1 MRPEKKRKVKKLFV
15 FAVKSSIAA
24 LLLYLLLRKAQ
35 YGVFAQN
42 FRGIVWWWVI
52 AAASLHIPGY
62 IFSAYRWRLLLK
74 AQGLNPS
81 LWELIRSYVTATF
94 FNYVLL
100 GTLGGDVSR
109 VYDTGARTRK
119 GAEAVSAVLLE
130 RVTGVA
136 AMMFLAVVGIIVL
149 LIGPERPSG
158 SPFWSVE
165 AALVICL
172 VISAI
177 LFGVLLVL
185 FHPRMARTV
194 AAKLDRPTPFLG
206 KARKILLSLDSAVSV
221 YRANRVP
228 IYRNLFWAAILQ
240 VNVTLHYFF
249 LGLAMGLPLLRHPLY
264 YFWSYMVIVPA
275 ITLILTIPLTPGGA
289 GVREWTLR
297 ELRGG
302 LGFAA
307 TPSGLA
313 GALLLGWVQV
323 ATVLFFGIIGFLMF
337 MHRIFYA
344 TRSRPQALQTP
355 GASGLLSKTTNSPI
369 ETTP

>member
-1 MRPEKKRKVKKLFV
+1 MQPDKKRNAKKLVV
-15 FAVKSSIAA
+15 FAVKSATAA

-42 FRGIVWWWVI
+42 FRGIAWGWVI

-62 IFSAYRWRLLLK
+62 IVSAHRWRILLK
-74 AQGLNPS
+74 AQGLSPS
-81 LWELIRSYVTATF
+81 LWKLVRSYVTATF

-109 VYDTGARTRK
+109 VYDTGAKTRK
-119 GAEAVSAVLLE
+119 GAEAFSAVLLE

-149 LIGPERPSG
+149 LIGPERPSV
-158 SPFWSVE
+158 SPFWSVGV
-165 AALVICL
+165 ALVICL

-177 LFGVLLVL
+177 LFAALLVL
-185 FHPRMARTV
+185 FHPRIAETL
-194 AAKLDRPTPFLG
+194 AAILDRPGPLLG
-206 KARKILLSLDSAVSV
+206 KVRKTLLSLHCTIAV

-228 IYRNLFWAAILQ
+228 VYKNLFWAAALQ

-275 ITLILTIPLTPGGA
+275 VTLILTIPLTPGGA

-302 LGFAA
+302 LGFPG
-307 TPSGLA
+307 TLSGTA
-313 GALLLGWVQV
+313 GALLLGWLQV
-323 ATVLFFGIIGFLMF
+323 GTVLFFGGIGFVMF
-337 MHRIFYA
+337 LHRIFCA
-344 TRSRPQALQTP
+344 RRSKSQTLKTQN
-355 GASGLLSKTTNSPI
+355 ASDVLSENPDSRV